1 MPGRR
6 DQKGARRMKNT
17 LGNELTVTVFGE
29 SHGPAVGCVIDGL
42 PSGVRI
48 DLERL
53 RRDMDY
59 RRAAGAISTARSE
72 ADEVKFLSGVKDGII
87 EGTPLTL
94 MIENGNV
101 RRKDYDEI
109 RTLARPGHADYA
121 AEMRYRGYQDASGG
135 GHFSGRLTAPLTAAG
150 SIVRK
155 MLEDRGILIATHI
168 KELHGIKDD
177 PLIEHNIQKTMEEL
191 NAKPFAVI
199 SPRVE
204 IMMKS
209 MIEDAAKKKDSVGGI
224 LETAVIGMEPG
235 IGEPIFGAL
244 ESGLSAALF
253 AIPAVKGVEFGEGFH
268 FSDLYGSEANDRF
281 TMFHDQVATI
291 TNHNGGINGGISN
304 GMTIRFC
311 TCVKPTP
318 SIARP
323 QFTVDFRKMEN
334 TEITIQGRHDPAIVH
349 RARIVVDSVTA
360 LVLADALASAH
371 GRQWLGEK
379 SI

>member
-1 MPGRR
+1 
-6 DQKGARRMKNT
+6 MKNT
-17 LGNELTVTVFGE
+17 LGHELTVTVFGE
-29 SHGPAVGCVIDGL
+29 SHGPAIGCVIDGL

-48 DLERL
+48 DMDRL
-53 RRDMDY
+53 RHDMDL
-59 RRAAGAISTARSE
+59 RRAAGSISTARKE

-94 MIENGNV
+94 IIENKNV

-109 RTLARPGHADYA
+109 KNLARPGHADYTA
-121 AEMRYRGYQDASGG
+121 DVRYLGFQDASGG

-155 MLEDRGILIATHI
+155 MLEDRGILIGTHI
-168 KELHGIKDD
+168 RRLHGIEDD
-177 PLIEHNIQKTMEEL
+177 PLIEHNIRKTLEEL
-191 NAKPFAVI
+191 NEKPFAVL

-224 LETAVIGMEPG
+224 LEPAVVGMEPG
-235 IGEPIFGAL
+235 IGEPMFGAL
-244 ESGLSAALF
+244 ESDLSAALF
-253 AIPAVKGVEFGEGFH
+253 AIPAVKGVEFGEGFG
-268 FSDLYGSEANDRF
+268 FADLYGSEANDRF
-281 TMFHDQVATI
+281 TLFHDQVATI

-304 GMTIRFC
+304 GMTIRFS
-311 TCVKPTP
+311 TCIKPTP

-334 TEITIQGRHDPAIVH
+334 TSILIKGRHDPAIVH
-349 RARIVVDSVTA
+349 RARVVVDSVTA
-360 LVLADALASAH
+360 LVLADALAGAH

-379 SI
+379 SR